1 MTGTTAVGSIRDHL
15 LQMFAHLTWADR
27 RAVESLRAAPAAEG
41 ERLRLFAHVVAAEH
55 LWLSRI
61 HGRPARVAVWPT
73 LSIDECAALAEE
85 NRAAFEALLA
95 AATPDDLGREVQYR
109 NSAGNEYRNTVAD
122 ILTHVALHGAYHR
135 GQVAT
140 ATRAAGGVPVN
151 TDYIVFVRDGA

>member
-1 MTGTTAVGSIRDHL
+1 MTGVTVGGSTRDHL
-15 LQMFAHLTWADR
+15 LQMFAHMAWADR
-27 RAVESLRAAPAAEG
+27 RAIESLRAGPAPDG
-41 ERLRLFAHVVAAEH
+41 ERLRLFAHVVATEH

-61 HGRPARVAVWPT
+61 HGRPARVAVWPALT
-73 LSIDECAALAEE
+73 VDECAALADE
-85 NRAAFEALLA
+85 NRTAYDALLA
-95 AATPDDLGREVQYR
+95 GSAPDDLGRGVQYR

-140 ATRAAGGVPVN
+140 ATRAAGGVPVP

>member
-1 MTGTTAVGSIRDHL
+1 MTGATAVGSTRDHL
-15 LQMFAHLTWADR
+15 LQMFAHVTWANR
-27 RAVESLRAAPAAEG
+27 RAIEALRAGPAEG

-61 HGRPARVAVWPT
+61 HGRPARVAVWPA
-73 LSIDECAALAEE
+73 LSVDECAALAEE

-95 AATPDDLGREVQYR
+95 AATSDDLGREVQYR
-109 NSAGNEYRNTVAD
+109 NSAGNEYRNTIAD

-140 ATRAAGGVPVN
+140 ATRAAGGVPVS